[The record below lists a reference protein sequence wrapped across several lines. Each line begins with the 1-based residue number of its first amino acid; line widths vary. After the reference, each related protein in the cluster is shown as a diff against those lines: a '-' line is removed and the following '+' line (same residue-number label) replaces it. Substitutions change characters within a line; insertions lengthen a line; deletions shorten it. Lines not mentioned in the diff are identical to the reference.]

1 MEPRVLA
8 IFVAPA
14 KGAPMLEVPEVRA
27 VPGLGLEGDRY
38 FNRMG
43 TFSATDRRGREATLF
58 EAEVLESISRDYKID
73 FPARLTRRNLLV
85 RGAYLNHL
93 VEREFEIGPVR
104 VRGARL
110 CEPCDY
116 LERLSG
122 LEGLRRALVHRGGLR
137 CEILSP
143 GHIQVGDIIRL

>member
-8 IFVAPA
+8 IFLATA
-14 KGAPMLEVPEVRA
+14 KGAPMLEVPEAHA

-38 FNRMG
+38 FNRIG
-43 TFSATDRRGREATLF
+43 TFSGADRRGREVTLF
-58 EAEVLESISRDYKID
+58 EAEVLESVVRDYNID
-73 FPARLTRRNLLV
+73 FPARLSRRNLLV

-93 VEREFEIGPVR
+93 VEREFEIGAVR
-104 VRGARL
+104 VLGARL

-122 LEGLRRALVHRGGLR
+122 REGLKRALVHRGGLR

-143 GHIQVGDIIRL
+143 GYIHVGDAIRF